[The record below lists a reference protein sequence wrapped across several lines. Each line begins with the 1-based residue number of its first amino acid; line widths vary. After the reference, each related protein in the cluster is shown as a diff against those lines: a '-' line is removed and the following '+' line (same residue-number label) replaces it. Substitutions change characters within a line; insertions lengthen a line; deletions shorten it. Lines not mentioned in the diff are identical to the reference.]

1 MTHSRRGDVGTVTA
15 PLATQY
21 TRKRGTEWLMHLVS
35 HRPFGNQTP
44 TPFSPNGETMTLIK
58 LIAALGKVKKPDEI
72 DNASLRY
79 VDTMGHTQTVPI
91 AEVIEEIPHGE
102 DGVRRVILVG
112 QI

>member
-1 MTHSRRGDVGTVTA
+1 MVDASCI
-15 PLATQY
+15 
-21 TRKRGTEWLMHLVS
+21 
-35 HRPFGNQTP
+35 TP
-44 TPFSPNGETMTLIK
+44 TIRQPNTNLLSPNGEAMTLIK